1 MTNAIVALIGESYFV
16 LICEDP
22 FDLYLGIAECSDQ
35 KQAHT
40 ICDALNEKGR
50 LDERFISYGGS
61 E

>member
-40 ICDALNEKGR
+40 ICDAINEKGKP
-50 LDERFISYGGS
+50 ERTVYSYGGS

>member
-22 FDLYLGIAECSDQ
+22 FDLYLGIAECSNQ
-35 KQAHT
+35 EQAHT
-40 ICDALNEKGR
+40 ICDALNEKNKP
-50 LDERFISYGGS
+50 DEEFISYGGT

>member
-22 FDLYLGIAECSDQ
+22 FDLYLGIAECSSLE
-35 KQAHT
+35 QAHN
-40 ICDALNEKGR
+40 ICDALTEKYR
-50 LDERFISYGGS
+50 LDDEFLSYGGS